1 MDNKKNS
8 IKEILTNTKG
18 LLIKDSELSKE
29 KEDFDAKLSKALEG
43 NILTL
48 NKLSN
53 KDTIDELDRRSKK
66 ITQIVE
72 FQSNE
77 PLLLDTE
84 IKDQSEILLLNNEIL
99 EKDKEI
105 NEKEIQNILVA
116 SENQDKVDGLDTKF
130 NSNID
135 QSEAL
140 LELNKEERAAEGKNY
155 LSILQRIEQLEE
167 QKKTIAK
174 KLEKSIEENELRDPS
189 DEISLKFDIL
199 SNQISNDIDSK
210 IDLINNEINIVNE
223 EKDGIY
229 QELNSQKESVES
241 GFSGLELSNENL
253 KNQID
258 NIDLKIKDG
267 QKNQEENIENKL
279 QGFGNKL
286 QGFESKIEENIDSKL
301 LLFEN
306 KINSKLQELQHILE
320 EDRAKRK
327 SEEEK
332 KDNDPDH
339 QANLRL
345 NSIYKILEAQMS
357 QSLINNNL
365 SANKESPDIF
375 RNGNQYIKNASTEVT
390 SVENSNTIQKT
401 NQILESILHSTH
413 ALSEEI
419 DTLKKQESNH
429 PQAIES
435 SKIELISSQLDSLIV
450 QQTKL
455 DKIHEEI
462 YSLSNQQYKSD
473 EVKNKIHS
481 LSDQQSKIEAISKH
495 LESLPEEKKNL
506 NSTLSNQLVKL
517 EAISKHLESL
527 PEEKKNLNSTLSNQL
542 VKLEEIFSF
551 LKSAPAEKD
560 KTEKLD
566 NLIEYFK
573 SSELQKMSH
582 IKFDFVGIQQ
592 FEDLESSKKFLEK
605 IILSE
610 TQNWIKLNQKTI
622 EDISKKLLY
631 K

>member
-8 IKEILTNTKG
+8 IKEILTNTKD
-18 LLIKDSELSKE
+18 LLTKDSELSKE

-48 NKLSN
+48 NKLAN
-53 KDTIDELDRRSKK
+53 KDTIDELDQRSKK

-77 PLLLDTE
+77 TLLLDTE

-105 NEKEIQNILVA
+105 NEKEIQNVLVA
-116 SENQDKVDGLDTKF
+116 SENQDKIEGLDTKF
-130 NSNID
+130 NSDSD
-135 QSEAL
+135 QSEVSPK
-140 LELNKEERAAEGKNY
+140 LNKEESTEKGKNY
-155 LSILQRIEQLEE
+155 LSILERIEQLEE
-167 QKKTIAK
+167 QKKTITK

-189 DEISLKFDIL
+189 EEISLKFDIL

-210 IDLINNEINIVNE
+210 IDLINNDINIVNE

-320 EDRAKRK
+320 EDRAKK
-327 SEEEK
+327 KLEEEEK
-332 KDNDPDH
+332 NNDPDY

-375 RNGNQYIKNASTEVT
+375 RNENQYIKNAPTEVT

-401 NQILESILHSTH
+401 NQMLESILHSTH
-413 ALSEEI
+413 TLSEEI

-435 SKIELISSQLDSLIV
+435 SKIELISSQLNSLID

-455 DKIHEEI
+455 DKIHEDI

-506 NSTLSNQLVKL
+506 NSTLS
-517 EAISKHLESL
+517 E
-527 PEEKKNLNSTLSNQL
+527 QL

-551 LKSAPAEKD
+551 LKSAPVQKD

-566 NLIEYFK
+566 NLIQYFK

-592 FEDLESSKKFLEK
+592 FEDLKSSKKFLEK
-605 IILSE
+605 MILSE

>member
-8 IKEILTNTKG
+8 IKEILTNTKD
-18 LLIKDSELSKE
+18 LLTKDSELSKE

-48 NKLSN
+48 NKLAN
-53 KDTIDELDRRSKK
+53 KDTIDELDQRSKK

-77 PLLLDTE
+77 TLLLDTE

-116 SENQDKVDGLDTKF
+116 SENQDKIDGLDTKF

-135 QSEAL
+135 QSEVSL
-140 LELNKEERAAEGKNY
+140 KLNKEESVEEGKNY
-155 LSILQRIEQLEE
+155 LSILERIEQLEE
-167 QKKTIAK
+167 QKKTITK

-189 DEISLKFDIL
+189 EEISLKFDIL

-210 IDLINNEINIVNE
+210 IDLINNDINIVNE

-320 EDRAKRK
+320 EDRAK
-327 SEEEK
+327 
-332 KDNDPDH
+332 
-339 QANLRL
+339 
-345 NSIYKILEAQMS
+345 
-357 QSLINNNL
+357 
-365 SANKESPDIF
+365 
-375 RNGNQYIKNASTEVT
+375 KN
-390 SVENSNTIQKT
+390 
-401 NQILESILHSTH
+401 
-413 ALSEEI
+413 
-419 DTLKKQESNH
+419 
-429 PQAIES
+429 
-435 SKIELISSQLDSLIV
+435 
-450 QQTKL
+450 
-455 DKIHEEI
+455 
-462 YSLSNQQYKSD
+462 
-473 EVKNKIHS
+473 
-481 LSDQQSKIEAISKH
+481 
-495 LESLPEEKKNL
+495 
-506 NSTLSNQLVKL
+506 
-517 EAISKHLESL
+517 
-527 PEEKKNLNSTLSNQL
+527 
-542 VKLEEIFSF
+542 
-551 LKSAPAEKD
+551 
-560 KTEKLD
+560 
-566 NLIEYFK
+566 
-573 SSELQKMSH
+573 
-582 IKFDFVGIQQ
+582 
-592 FEDLESSKKFLEK
+592 
-605 IILSE
+605 
-610 TQNWIKLNQKTI
+610 
-622 EDISKKLLY
+622 
-631 K
+631 